1 MSATTEN
8 ATAHRN
14 TRGKGESE
22 HKANGAAPET
32 SAPAVSAPADLG
44 TVTIELA
51 GVNVQL
57 PVKFGPG
64 HVLTD
69 AQAKVLDAAYQRQFT
84 NNQNAM
90 GKARAE
96 NFAKATTDAERL
108 KYAPLSATALAA
120 LYTDYEPSVGGTRTS
135 SIEKMRLEAAW
146 RVWVEMVEAHNASVK
161 DGTPPV
167 FAKRAGRNVPLPS
180 TAILVTDETGKPI
193 MGTDGKQQKVTLQ
206 EQRDN
211 LANGLLARPE
221 FADRIQAMLD
231 KVQAEK
237 GKSKDKADATESVA
251 SVDDLF

>member
-1 MSATTEN
+1 MSATTAN
-8 ATAHRN
+8 VTAHRN
-14 TRGKGESE
+14 TKGHGKSTPAESQS
-22 HKANGAAPET
+22 AA
-32 SAPAVSAPADLG
+32 AVESSG
-44 TVTIELA
+44 TTPGFVTIEIA
-51 GVNVQL
+51 GLNVQL
-57 PVKFGPG
+57 PIKFGPG
-64 HVLTD
+64 HVLTE

-90 GKARAE
+90 GKARGE

-120 LYTDYEPSVGGTRTS
+120 LYADYEPSVGGTRTS
-135 SIEKMRLEAAW
+135 SLEKMRLEAAW

-237 GKSKDKADATESVA
+237 GKGKDKADATESVA